1 MRIHHVGYLTKK
13 LENSRKRFYALGFTD
28 EKSAMYDEI
37 RDINISFLRNGA
49 YRVELIEP
57 ASKASPMYELLKRYT
72 NTPYHFCYEVE
83 DIDLKIKELAG
94 AGYHILHAP
103 EKAPCIDD
111 KMVAFLYHPE
121 IGIIELVEQ

>member
-1 MRIHHVGYLTKK
+1 MKIHHVGYLTKK

-57 ASKASPMYELLKRYT
+57 ASCSKDIQTPHTIFVMRWRISILKSKSLR
-72 NTPYHFCYEVE
+72 
-83 DIDLKIKELAG
+83 AQ
-94 AGYHILHAP
+94 A
-103 EKAPCIDD
+103 
-111 KMVAFLYHPE
+111 
-121 IGIIELVEQ
+121 IIYCMRRKKLRV